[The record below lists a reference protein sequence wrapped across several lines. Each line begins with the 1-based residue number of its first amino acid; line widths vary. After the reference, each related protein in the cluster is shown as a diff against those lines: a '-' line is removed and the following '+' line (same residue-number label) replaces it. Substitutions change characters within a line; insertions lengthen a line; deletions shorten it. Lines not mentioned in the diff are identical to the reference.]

1 MACESVSNMLNG
13 KTPKEIRKIFNIK
26 NDFINEEEE
35 NVRHE
40 NH

>member
-1 MACESVSNMLNG
+1 MTCETVSNMLNG
-13 KTPKEIRKIFNIK
+13 KTPKEIRKNFNIK